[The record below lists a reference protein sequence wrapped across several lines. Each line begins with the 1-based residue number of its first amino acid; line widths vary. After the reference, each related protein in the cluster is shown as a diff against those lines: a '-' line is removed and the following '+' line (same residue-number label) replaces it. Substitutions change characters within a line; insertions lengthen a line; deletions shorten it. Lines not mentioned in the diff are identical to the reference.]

1 MTLSKM
7 IDLIAEVAAK
17 RATQEGGSK
26 EETPN
31 AVPCTIPR
39 IFVFVR
45 RWIKSFRLSGCK
57 PLPKSEILSSGGLL
71 DDGDRWRGAS
81 AGLL

>member
-31 AVPCTIPR
+31 ALSLIIATILAAFWR
-39 IFVFVR
+39 RGSRFIQIGFVFHKHV
-45 RWIKSFRLSGCK
+45 LQ
-57 PLPKSEILSSGGLL
+57 PLLQ
-71 DDGDRWRGAS
+71 GD
-81 AGLL
+81 LK